1 MADSTIAFLIL
12 GGVVGLFV
20 WNRLPVELVA
30 IGAALSIWATGL
42 LEIEQVLRGFG
53 DPTVILIASLFV
65 VSEGLDATGV
75 TTWAGQQM
83 IARAGPDPRKLLVLV
98 MLLVAVLTALITV
111 NGAVAALLPMV
122 VVLAIRLGEAPS
134 RLVMPLAF
142 AAHAGSMLAL
152 TGTPVNVLVSE
163 AAFDAGVGRFG
174 YIEFALA
181 GVPLLVGIVT
191 IAMVLGPR
199 VLPERRAKS
208 IPPDLSRHARTLYQA
223 YLADVEGARLRVL
236 EGSALV
242 GRVPAELAMAD
253 VHGTARLVGVTRAG
267 ARPGSGSGSG
277 TGSDSGERLTT
288 PLAVG
293 DTLLVRGPS
302 EVLLRWAEPLGLLHV
317 EGPISDEE
325 AQLLVGRGSGIGEV
339 VVAPRSE
346 LIGQPVFPGMVTDS
360 GDFVVLAVQRAGVDL
375 GPEEVPLAAGDTL
388 LLQGTWDALE
398 ATEADPDVLVVDPPA
413 LVRRQAVPM
422 GPGAR
427 RAVAILAA
435 MVVLL
440 ITGAVPTVVAGLL
453 AAVAMVLTRVLT
465 TDQAYRGIS
474 WTTVVLVGG
483 MIPLSDAIQSSGA
496 ATLIAD
502 ELVAAVGDLGPRAL
516 LLGLFVL
523 TAVFGQLISNTATAL
538 IVIPIA
544 VTAATELGV
553 SPQPVLMAVGIAA
566 AASFLTPVATPA
578 NLMVMGPGGYRFGD
592 YWKLGLPMLL
602 WFGVVAV
609 GLVPL
614 IWSF

>member
-83 IARAGPDPRKLLVLV
+83 IARAGPDPRRLLVLV

-191 IAMVLGPR
+191 IAVVLGPR
-199 VLPERRAKS
+199 VLPDRRAKS
-208 IPPDLSRHARTLYQA
+208 IPPDLSRHARTLYQS

-253 VHGTARLVGVTRAG
+253 VHATARLVGVTRAG
-267 ARPGSGSGSG
+267 ARPGAGSGSG
-277 TGSDSGERLTT
+277 ERLGRLTA

-360 GDFVVLAVQRAGVDL
+360 GDFVVLAVQRAGADL

-398 ATEADPDVLVVDPPA
+398 ATEGDPDVLVVDPPA

-427 RAVAILAA
+427 RAVVILVA

-440 ITGAVPTVVAGLL
+440 ITGVVPTVVAGLL

-544 VTAATELGV
+544 VTAAAELGV